1 MSYKIS
7 TTRQFEKS
15 LKRCIKRGLDK
26 DKLVVAIRLLAESGK
41 LSSQYRSHK
50 LVGKYAGLWECHIEP
65 DWLLVYKI
73 VRETLILKLIRTG
86 SHSDLF

>member
-41 LSSQYRSHK
+41 LPSQYRSHK
-50 LVGKYAGLWECHIEP
+50 LVGKYAGL
-65 DWLLVYKI
+65 
-73 VRETLILKLIRTG
+73 
-86 SHSDLF
+86 

>member
-1 MSYKIS
+1 MSYKIN

-15 LKRCIKRGLDK
+15 LKKCIKRGLDK

-41 LSSQYRSHK
+41 LPSQYRSHK
-50 LVGKYAGLWECHIEP
+50 LLGKYMGCWECHIEP
-65 DWLLVYKI
+65 DWLLVW
-73 VRETLILKLIRTG
+73 RQNDAQLTLLFLDTG

>member
-26 DKLVVAIRLLAESGK
+26 DKLVVESVCW
-41 LSSQYRSHK
+41 LSRGNSP
-50 LVGKYAGLWECHIEP
+50 LN
-65 DWLLVYKI
+65 I
-73 VRETLILKLIRTG
+73 VPINW
-86 SHSDLF
+86 